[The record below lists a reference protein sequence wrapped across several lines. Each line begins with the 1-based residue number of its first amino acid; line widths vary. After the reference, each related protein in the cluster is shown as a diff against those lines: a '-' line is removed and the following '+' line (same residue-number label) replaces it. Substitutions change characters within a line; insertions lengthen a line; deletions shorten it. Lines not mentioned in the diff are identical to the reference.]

1 MKTFEVIMMCIG
13 SVTAIGVIFQLV
25 TKAIR
30 ALILSETS
38 RIRDSNSDQ
47 SAKLDV
53 ITEVITRIETQTT
66 KTNGRVTKLESASND
81 VGIKIAII
89 NEHLHLQQ

>member
-1 MKTFEVIMMCIG
+1 MMCIG

-30 ALILSETS
+30 SLILSETT
-38 RIRDSNSDQ
+38 RIRDLNSDQ

-53 ITEVITRIETQTT
+53 ISEVIARIETQTT
-66 KTNGRVTKLESASND
+66 KTNGRVTKAE
-81 VGIKIAII
+81 VTI
-89 NEHLHLQQ
+89 NELDKGLAIVKEHLKMAQ